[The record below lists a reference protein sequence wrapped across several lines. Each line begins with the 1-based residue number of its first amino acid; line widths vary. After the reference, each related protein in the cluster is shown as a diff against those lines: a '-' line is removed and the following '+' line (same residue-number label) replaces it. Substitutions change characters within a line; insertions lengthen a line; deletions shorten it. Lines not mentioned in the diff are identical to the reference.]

1 MPFVGRAAELE
12 KLHGWLR
19 SERSCIA
26 VTGIGGIGKTFLV
39 EEFVSREESGYG
51 VEAVYV
57 SLKGEEEKIR
67 PIRIVMDGVG
77 KGLGKK
83 VAEWFERRW
92 MEIEELSSSVV
103 GVKKEVKEKAE
114 KSLKEIL
121 SEADSRLEGEKRI
134 VVLDDLQVVEKESL
148 RFICELATVNWK
160 NLRWILI
167 HRSWKEISEGLKDLS
182 GWSSLRLGGLNEDNI
197 KELFLEH
204 SEGIIRVKK
213 INKKAFHEATNG
225 YPNWVETIVHAL
237 KEEYNGR
244 EIWITRG
251 FIKKNY
257 DIFTKPMEY
266 VLDNYFDN
274 EDKTAL
280 LCVAIFK
287 EDATIGEIVS
297 TFRLTLDYFK
307 KILKYLEVEIGSE
320 KLRKLER
327 FGFIEI
333 NQEEFEIHDAKRDR
347 IIEILSRENEEN
359 ARKVRETAMN
369 SHFAIAESFLEKQ
382 DYMRESL
389 ARIHQLHHASSI
401 NPETALE
408 SLICTSRSFH
418 NCGDYF
424 SAYICSKHALEKIQE
439 SEERNES
446 LNLLKLEVSAMQS
459 FALFKRGIFQFFK
472 FSMNELLEEATKAF
486 IYLKKAREE
495 VRKKAFEYYIE
506 TINNTMFYFG
516 NESMASELLKLL
528 RKVPL
533 KGEEM
538 AQLKTTAAEL
548 LTILSD
554 SRAKKLL
561 EEVGTFE
568 CAKAQS
574 AYVRGLWRMDNFDE
588 ASKMFEKAAKKQ
600 AKYRLEKSSA
610 VNIYC
615 CAAILASDE
624 ERASKMLANAKK
636 NLVLGDVDT
645 SLNYEFTDAF
655 LSVNRRKKANRLLK
669 KLLKMP
675 ITRLQK
681 NRYLANFLTAFILL
695 DLLEGLSIDEEAKKI
710 IEEKPLCKIMLGLDD
725 KEKALKIL
733 DRSKL
738 FPLYKNILKK
748 IIIQGNKNKMSKYIA
763 FYYLTMV

>member
-12 KLHGWLR
+12 ELYSWLR

-39 EEFVSREESGYG
+39 KEFVSKEEYGYG

-67 PIRIVMDGVG
+67 PIRIVMEGVG

-148 RFICELATVNWK
+148 RFICELATVNWE

-182 GWSSLRLGGLNEDNI
+182 GWSSLPLGGLNEDDI
-197 KELFLEH
+197 KDLFLERA
-204 SEGIIRVKK
+204 EGIIRVKK

-244 EIWITRG
+244 EIWITKG

-266 VLDNYFDN
+266 VLDNYFDI

-287 EDATIGEIVS
+287 EDATIGAITS
-297 TFRLTLDYFK
+297 TFRLTLDVFEQV
-307 KILKYLEVEIGSE
+307 LKYLEVEIGSE
-320 KLRKLER
+320 KLRKYER

-333 NQEEFEIHDAKRDR
+333 NQGEFEIHDAKRDR
-347 IIEILSRENEEN
+347 IIEMLSHENEKN
-359 ARKVRETAMN
+359 ARKVRETAMTI
-369 SHFAIAESFLEKQ
+369 HHAKAESFYEKQ
-382 DYMRESL
+382 DYMRESM

-401 NPETALE
+401 KPEAALASVIDLST
-408 SLICTSRSFH
+408 SLS

-424 SAYICSKHALEKIQE
+424 SAYICSKHATEKIQE
-439 SEERNES
+439 SEERNGF
-446 LNLLKLEVSAMQS
+446 LNLLKLTISAVQS
-459 FALFKRGIFQFFK
+459 FALFNRGMHRLFK
-472 FSMNELLEEATKAF
+472 FSINELLEEATKAF
-486 IYLKKAREE
+486 VYLQNAREE
-495 VRKKAFEYYIE
+495 IRKKAFDYYIA
-506 TINNTMFYFG
+506 TIKHTMFYFA
-516 NESMASELLKLL
+516 NENMASELLDLL

-538 AQLKTTAAEL
+538 AQLKSTAAEL

-568 CAKAQS
+568 SAKAQS
-574 AYVRGLWRMDNFDE
+574 AWVKGLWRMDNFDE
-588 ASKMFEKAAKKQ
+588 ASKMFEKAARKD
-600 AKYRLEKSSA
+600 AKDSLGKSSA
-610 VNIYC
+610 VNGYC
-615 CAAILASDE
+615 CAAVLASDE
-624 ERASKMLANAKK
+624 ERALKMLANAKK
-636 NLVLGDVDT
+636 NLLVGDVDT
-645 SLNYEFTDAF
+645 SLNYEFTDAL
-655 LSVNRRKKANRLLK
+655 LSVNRNKKANRLLK
-669 KLLKMP
+669 RISKMP
-675 ITRLQK
+675 IAKMQK
-681 NRYLANFLTAFILL
+681 NLYTANFLRAFILL

-710 IEEKPLCKIMLGLDD
+710 FEETSLYKIMLCLDD
-725 KEKALKIL
+725 KEKALKML

-763 FYYLTMV
+763 FYHLTTS